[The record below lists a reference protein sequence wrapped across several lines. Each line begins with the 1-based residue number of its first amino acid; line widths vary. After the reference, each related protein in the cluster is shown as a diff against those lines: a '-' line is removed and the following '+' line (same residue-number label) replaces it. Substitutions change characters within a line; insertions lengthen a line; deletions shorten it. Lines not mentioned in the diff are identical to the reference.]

1 MESVVLQFCDSSM
14 SFIDYLLDWQFFKA
28 ATCVYANP
36 IGFLIVGMIFYGSVA
51 VPIYLRQNSI
61 VIPTV
66 LLLLT
71 GGVVMSQVA
80 APVTTLVTIMLLMT
94 GAGVLTYL
102 YYKFS

>member
-1 MESVVLQFCDSSM
+1 MCVEGA
-14 SFIDYLLDWQFFKA
+14 SFIDNMLAWRFFEA

-36 IGFLIVGMIFYGSVA
+36 IGFLLVGMIAYGAVS
-51 VPIYLRQNSI
+51 VPIYLRTNSV

-80 APVTTLVTIMLLMT
+80 APVTALATITLLMT

-102 YYKFS
+102 YYKYS

>member
-1 MESVVLQFCDSSM
+1 MTGLVLQMCEAGM
-14 SFIDYLLDWQFFKA
+14 GFIDYLLNWQFFKA

-36 IGFLIVGMIFYGSVA
+36 IGLLVVGMIFYGSVA
-51 VPIYLRQNSI
+51 VPIYLRQNSV

-71 GGVVMSQVA
+71 GGAVMSQVA
-80 APVTTLVTIMLLMT
+80 APVTALVTIMLLMT